1 MEERKGGARR
11 VDQAWKRER
20 CWGRVCCGSGH
31 VVTEDIEG
39 FELLDL
45 RGLLQEFGLD
55 LQVDV
60 CNYRCCREVGCRRS
74 RHGLQEPV
82 LKRTDVH
89 RNSGLVEAQGLAA
102 AAVAD
107 LQISKNTTFLE
118 GKSEEK
124 DIVVGEENDFA
135 GVVKVRVVSGGVGEG
150 IARW

>member
-20 CWGRVCCGSGH
+20 CWGRVCCGSGR

-45 RGLLQEFGLD
+45 RG
-55 LQVDV
+55 
-60 CNYRCCREVGCRRS
+60 S

-107 LQISKNTTFLE
+107 LQILKNTTFLE

-124 DIVVGEENDFA
+124 DIV
-135 GVVKVRVVSGGVGEG
+135 SG
-150 IARW
+150 